1 MALVEGLIRLV
12 EVLFV
17 AGCCGSAVVILL
29 SGIEDIET
37 ILDRS
42 EESLA
47 PAVKTEKQD

>member
-37 ILDRS
+37 ILGHG
-42 EESLA
+42 EEPAA
-47 PAVKTEKQD
+47 PAKAEKQG